1 MCVCYTRRLGKDA
14 FDVGAVTSSEEE
26 ALDEEDDDDGDGG
39 MATGVL
45 GLIVGGSLVGAVALL
60 VGGYVVFSM
69 RGRRDAFAKKAA
81 PINTEEVSMYTDN
94 PSLLPASQPHFQT
107 KL

>member
-26 ALDEEDDDDGDGG
+26 ALDEEDDDDGG
-39 MATGVL
+39 METGVL

-69 RGRRDAFAKKAA
+69 RGRRDALAMKAA
-81 PINTEEVSMYTDN
+81 PINAEEVSMYTDN
-94 PSLLPASQPHFQT
+94 PSLPAGQPHFQT